1 MSVLVSLGTTLLVTL
16 LPLLVPLDATAS
28 PVPVQPTQSSG
39 FAYATLFGGFFGV
52 GLIVLLWVL
61 LHLKPKRHEPYT
73 GPHD

>member
-1 MSVLVSLGTTLLVTL
+1 MSVVATLLVML

-39 FAYATLFGGFFGV
+39 FAYATLLGGFFGV

-61 LHLKPKRHEPYT
+61 LHLKPKRREPYT
-73 GPHD
+73 GPND